1 MQLVRSVTSMQRL
14 SKLWQRKGVRVGFVP
29 TMGYLH
35 AGHLSLVRRA
45 RQLVGNRGKVVV
57 SIYVNR
63 TQFGPREDFSRYP
76 RDLEQDMR
84 LCRAESADVVFAP
97 SDKEMYPG
105 GVGESFS
112 TFVLEEK
119 LSRGM
124 EGAAR
129 PTHFRGVTTVVAKLF
144 NLVQPSV
151 AVFGAKDYQQAV
163 IVKRM
168 VQDLN
173 FPVKIDMAPI
183 CREAD
188 GLAMSSRNRYL
199 KGNLRM
205 QAVVLWRSI
214 EKIHALVRDSS
225 RPIPAGRLKTE
236 VRRLVKREPAAR
248 LDYVEFFDHN
258 SLAPE
263 AKVKPGTHM
272 ALAVFIDKTRL
283 IDNARL

>member
-1 MQLVRSVTSMQRL
+1 
-14 SKLWQRKGVRVGFVP
+14 
-29 TMGYLH
+29 
-35 AGHLSLVRRA
+35 
-45 RQLVGNRGKVVV
+45 
-57 SIYVNR
+57 
-63 TQFGPREDFSRYP
+63 
-76 RDLEQDMR
+76 
-84 LCRAESADVVFAP
+84 
-97 SDKEMYPG
+97 
-105 GVGESFS
+105 
-112 TFVLEEK
+112 
-119 LSRGM
+119 
-124 EGAAR
+124 
-129 PTHFRGVTTVVAKLF
+129 
-144 NLVQPSV
+144 
-151 AVFGAKDYQQAV
+151 
-163 IVKRM
+163 M